1 MNSNAVPKT
10 AAQILTQD
18 SAARNQDTGC
28 EAGTDDEGAKTTKRR
43 IEIIVEQQ
51 RSLSISTRRI
61 SAVGW
66 CAPCG
71 QKVQMVTAEDAAQ
84 IAQVNAR
91 TIYRRTE
98 SGQLHFIES
107 QEGILL
113 ICTRSLR
120 DG

>member
-1 MNSNAVPKT
+1 LGE
-10 AAQILTQD
+10 AATL
-18 SAARNQDTGC
+18 R
-28 EAGTDDEGAKTTKRR
+28 DEGSHEFECGSKDGGTNLNAG
-43 IEIIVEQQ
+43 
-51 RSLSISTRRI
+51 LSGSQ
-61 SAVGW
+61 
-66 CAPCG
+66 CG
-71 QKVQMVTAEDAAQ
+71 QKVQMVTAEDAART
-84 IAQVNAR
+84 AKVTAR